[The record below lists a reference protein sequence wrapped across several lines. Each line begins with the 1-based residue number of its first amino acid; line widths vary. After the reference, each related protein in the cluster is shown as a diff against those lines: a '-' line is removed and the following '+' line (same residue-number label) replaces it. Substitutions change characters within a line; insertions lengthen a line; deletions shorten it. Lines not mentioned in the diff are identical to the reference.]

1 LVAEGYQADRL
12 HGDMSQAMRERVM
25 RRFRDRKLEFLVATD
40 VAARGIDVDDIEVV
54 LNYDLPR
61 DPEDYVHR
69 IGRTGR
75 AGRSGRAISFVTP
88 REMFALER
96 IFRLTRIKIRRE
108 RMPTPAEAAQ
118 KRIEVLVETARALI
132 ATGTVSKAH
141 AGARALLSDGTEPEV
156 VIEALLHLLTHR
168 KASGAKSSGA
178 NQDSDSRA
186 DVTPSGGPRAPKHGD
201 SGEKPRRETRS
212 YRSDGPR
219 PEWQDR
225 GARPQREYGGNMD
238 RPVANKPAFKTER
251 PTRAPQ
257 RGPR

>member
-1 LVAEGYQADRL
+1 
-12 HGDMSQAMRERVM
+12 MSQAMRERVM

-40 VAARGIDVDDIEVV
+40 VAARGIDVDDVEVV

-88 REMFALER
+88 REMFALDR

-118 KRIEVLVETARALI
+118 KRIEVLVESVRALI

-141 AGARALLSDGTEPEV
+141 AGAKSLLADGTEPEV

-168 KASGAKSSGA
+168 KAVGGKAPSSG
-178 NQDSDSRA
+178 QDSEAHA
-186 DVTPSGGPRAPKHGD
+186 DVVPGGGPRAPKYSD
-201 SGEKPRRETRS
+201 SRERPRREARN
-212 YRSDGPR
+212 YRSEGSN
-219 PEWQDR
+219 
-225 GARPQREYGGNMD
+225 YGGKSRGD
-238 RPVANKPAFKTER
+238 APRRDYSAGPERPARKPAFKTER
-251 PTRAPQ
+251 PVREGGGVPHRAPQ